1 MDLED
6 ILQSRN
12 RQIAECRDL
21 IMSLDSIEDLDER
34 NELKSLLRRKKNLLV
49 ELNAENYQDTIK
61 ELKIINEKIYVSSN
75 VIRSNINRIK
85 EVKIVDKQSSISSNV
100 IRRKINNFLDF
111 RNLNPIL
118 INLATKES
126 ELKFR
131 DIFKFALKHQ
141 FITTFIFLL
150 IGGFIFGIYFSKI
163 DYFPL
168 LNKESFIYFLFL
180 LSSIGIL
187 YTFSLIIIPIVIG
200 IMFSKIFQIEY
211 IKKDKKIFFIFFI
224 IVASFIFFIIYPDK
238 SIDQIIF
245 TLVFLSLI
253 YYILYKILN
262 NITNYII
269 IFIYIYFIILLFIF
283 FFYFISQL
291 SEYISQRKNLISMLI
306 FLAPVFLMLF
316 TLNPKRAKLI
326 LYTMYLT
333 YGFCILTSMSP
344 DIIEQLHLGNYTPD
358 ALILKPGAKDI
369 IPSDYPFLNN
379 TLKKPKILSNI
390 GDEYYIEL
398 KTTPNKA
405 LRLSI
410 PKNLVL
416 SEQNEVEEEVDEAKD
431 TKEQSK
437 PEEKMSQKTSQ

>member
-75 VIRSNINRIK
+75 IIRNEITKFK
-85 EVKIVDKQSSISSNV
+85 EFNK
-100 IRRKINNFLDF
+100 F
-111 RNLNPIL
+111 NPIL
-118 INLATKES
+118 AKLAIKES
-126 ELKFR
+126 ELKFI

-141 FITTFIFLL
+141 FITTIIFFF
-150 IGGFIFGIYFSKI
+150 IGGFIFGAYFKLI
-163 DYFPL
+163 DYFPV
-168 LNKESFIYFLFL
+168 LNKESFIYFLLL
-180 LSSIGIL
+180 LSAIGLL
-187 YTFSLIIIPIVIG
+187 YVSLFLFIPIAIQQ
-200 IMFSKIFQIEY
+200 IFSEIFKIEY
-211 IKKDKKIFFIFFI
+211 IKQDKKMIFI
-224 IVASFIFFIIYPDK
+224 ILILSVPILILI
-238 SIDQIIF
+238 IIF
-245 TLVFLSLI
+245 IMDITQNIGQIVFLLI
-253 YYILYKILN
+253 IPLVCIFCIRYIFSKKIISN
-262 NITNYII
+262 II
-269 IFIYIYFIILLFIF
+269 IFIYCYIIILLLFIF
-283 FFYFISQL
+283 IFFVSKLFEDIRLIIIFIALVLEFLILFAL
-291 SEYISQRKNLISMLI
+291 SEKPLGLIPYVVYSIFGIFILIPISPNVMQ
-306 FLAPVFLMLF
+306 
-316 TLNPKRAKLI
+316 KLHFGN
-326 LYTMYLT
+326 Y
-333 YGFCILTSMSP
+333 SP
-344 DIIEQLHLGNYTPD
+344 DT
-358 ALILKPGAKDI
+358 LILKPEAKAI

-416 SEQNEVEEEVDEAKD
+416 SEQNEVEEKVDEAKD